1 MSVTVALQASY
12 FFLSYAHS
20 PPLAGTPD
28 TPHDPWIR
36 KFFADLDAVV
46 RRRGSRGLSISPGF
60 IDEAIPLGADWRA
73 SLLQALSSAEV
84 FVPLYSP
91 GYFAG
96 SWPGREWAC
105 FEQRLIEAGV
115 ADPLT
120 RFTPVLWIPLK
131 PGENPRGLD
140 KAMAIGAGDRAY
152 AENGLRAMLRL
163 APYREAYLKIVER
176 LAGAIV
182 DLAERETI
190 QPSPAPD
197 IETIR
202 SPFSAPSAAVFAVVV
217 AAPPGSAMRPFP
229 ESPDLSLPEYVAMV
243 AEQLDFA
250 VSVAALDEATEQLT
264 NTPGIVLIDPRFAPD
279 DRRLDSLRHAVQ
291 EKPWVL
297 PIIILGRASD
307 AERGHSVKLALDVA
321 PTRSDQVLQA
331 VAGVNSLEQF
341 VALIPFLVAEAERQF
356 LRRGPIKRAVAPSG
370 SGGRLRD
377 AWTSQPG
384 PAAGPS
390 AAKRDLDDEQG
401 GSR

>member
-20 PPLAGTPD
+20 PPLAGTPQ

-36 KFFADLDAVV
+36 KFFGDLSSSV
-46 RRRGSRGLSISPGF
+46 RRLGSQGLGISPGF
-60 IDEAIPLGADWRA
+60 IDQAIPLGADWRA

-96 SWPGREWAC
+96 SWSGREWAC

-115 ADPLT
+115 VDPLT

-131 PGENPRGLD
+131 PGENPKGLD
-140 KAMAIGAGDRAY
+140 KAMAIGADDRAY

-163 APYREAYLKIVER
+163 APYHEAYLKIVGR

-182 DLAERETI
+182 DLAEQETI

-197 IETIR
+197 IDTIS
-202 SPFSAPSAAVFAVVV
+202 SPFSTPSAAVFAVFV
-217 AAPPGSAMRPFP
+217 AAPPGSGLRPFP
-229 ESPDLSLPEYVAMV
+229 GSPELSLPEYVAMV

-250 VSVAALDEATEQLT
+250 VSLATFDEAAEQLI
-264 NTPGIVLIDPRFAPD
+264 NTPGIILIDPQFAAD
-279 DRRLDSLRHAVQ
+279 NRRLDSLRHTVQ

-297 PIIILGRASD
+297 PIILVSPSNDDELVQR
-307 AERGHSVKLALDVA
+307 VKLALDVA
-321 PTRSDQVLQA
+321 PARSDPVRQA
-331 VAGVNSLEQF
+331 VAGVASLEQF

-356 LRRGPIKRAVAPSG
+356 LRSGPIKRAIAPPG
-370 SGGRLRD
+370 SGPRLRD
-377 AWTSQPG
+377 AWTSRPDT
-384 PAAGPS
+384 AGS
-390 AAKRDLDDEQG
+390 RANKHDLDDGQG
-401 GSR
+401 GHR